1 MPPKP
6 AHPLFE
12 WLWALAVFGAG
23 AFAAWNG
30 HDPDELFRPAL
41 LEWPLLALGGRALLA
56 LLPPGS
62 PPEPGPLRW
71 LHTSAASLALGALLR
86 PFPIWLAPGLALGVW
101 AWPRVFGP
109 RAMVPRHA
117 PFHGPFGAFDWALA
131 GLLPLALLLA
141 GLERC
146 IVHPG
151 QLLGLWTAAGLL
163 DLCLC
168 HAGCGPRQRA
178 LGLGLL
184 APAALIGTP
193 ESALAFAPLLSV
205 GWLRRADRRC
215 LALAGALVVLAGG
228 PTWPVLLWLALWVA
242 LSAGPSRIAATVVFG
257 ASLGLAALAEW
268 AEFGARYGW
277 WGVMVIRAPWLML
290 WPLVG
295 FCIAAS
301 GLSSTNGR
309 GRELPQ
315 AGALEIRWRE
325 PALMLGAALACAPGA
340 ETWRQG
346 ALLFLPVALL
356 LVPAAQRIAS
366 AERAAPADGGAR

>member
-1 MPPKP
+1 VSSKA
-6 AHPLFE
+6 AHPLIE

-23 AFAAWNG
+23 SFAAWNG
-30 HDPDELFRPAL
+30 HDHAKLFGPAL

-62 PPEPGPLRW
+62 PPEPGTLRW
-71 LHTSAASLALGALLR
+71 LHTSAASLALGALLE
-86 PFPIWLAPGLALGVW
+86 PFPLWLAPGLALLVW

-117 PFHGPFGAFDWALA
+117 PFQAPFGPLDWALA

-168 HAGCGPRQRA
+168 HAGCSPRQRA

-184 APAALIGTP
+184 APVALIGTP
-193 ESALAFAPLLSV
+193 PGALTFVPLLSV

-228 PTWPVLLWLALWVA
+228 PTWPVGLWLALWVA
-242 LSAGPSRIAATVVFG
+242 LSTGPSRIAAAAVFG

-268 AEFGARYGW
+268 AEVGLRFGQDA
-277 WGVMVIRAPWLML
+277 ALASQESLLLL
-290 WPLVG
+290 WPAFGL
-295 FCIAAS
+295 FAALL
-301 GLSSTNGR
+301 GLPGMTGR
-309 GRELPQ
+309 SAARTQTERP
-315 AGALEIRWRE
+315 ESRWRE
-325 PALMLGAALACAPGA
+325 PALMLGAALACGLSGV
-340 ETWRQG
+340 TWRYGLVLLLPG
-346 ALLFLPVALL
+346 ALL
-356 LVPAAQRIAS
+356 IAS
-366 AERAAPADGGAR
+366 ARRPAPRGGGA

>member
-1 MPPKP
+1 MSSKA
-6 AHPLFE
+6 AHPLIE

-23 AFAAWNG
+23 SFAAWNG
-30 HDPDELFRPAL
+30 HDHAKLFGPAL

-62 PPEPGPLRW
+62 PPEPGTLRW
-71 LHTSAASLALGALLR
+71 LHTSAASLALGALLK
-86 PFPIWLAPGLALGVW
+86 PFPLWVALGLALLVW

-117 PFHGPFGAFDWALA
+117 PFQAPFGPLDWALA

-151 QLLGLWTAAGLL
+151 QLLGLWTTAGLL

-168 HAGCGPRQRA
+168 HAGCSPRQRA

-193 ESALAFAPLLSV
+193 PGALTFVPLLSI

-228 PTWPVLLWLALWVA
+228 PTWPVGLWLALCVA
-242 LSAGPSRIAATVVFG
+242 LSTGPSRIAAAAVFG
-257 ASLGLAALAEW
+257 VSLGLAALAEW
-268 AEFGARYGW
+268 AEFGVRYGW
-277 WGVMVIRAPWLML
+277 WGVMFNRAPWLML

-295 FCIAAS
+295 ICAAAS

-309 GRELPQ
+309 GRELTQ
-315 AGALEIRWRE
+315 AEALEIRWRE
-325 PALMLGAALACAPGA
+325 PALMIGAALACALGA
-340 ETWRQG
+340 QTWRHG
-346 ALLFLPVALL
+346 VLLFLPVALL
-356 LVPAAQRIAS
+356 LVPGAQKIAS